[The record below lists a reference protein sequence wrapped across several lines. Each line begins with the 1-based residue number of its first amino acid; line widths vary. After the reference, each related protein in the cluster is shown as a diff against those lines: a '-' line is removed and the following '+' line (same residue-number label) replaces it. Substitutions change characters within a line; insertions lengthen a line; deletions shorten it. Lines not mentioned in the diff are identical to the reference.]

1 MLARQD
7 AVADDGILVD
17 ADQASGFTYATSF
30 VDVVENG
37 DHCLVGQLGS
47 EEGRALAFREPGLAG
62 RAAEHASRIIWPVA
76 IAHAEVADAAFAE
89 VAALGFLAAEFREVV
104 HGMPSVAGTGESY
117 RDNLSST
124 Q

>member
-17 ADQASGFTYATSF
+17 ADQASGFSYATSF

-37 DHCLVGQLGS
+37 DNRLVGQLRS

-62 RAAEHASRIIWPVA
+62 RAAEHASRLIWPIA
-76 IAHAEVADAAFAE
+76 IAHAEVADAAFTE
-89 VAALGFLAAEFREVV
+89 VGTRGFLAAEFREVV
-104 HGMPSVAGTGESY
+104 HGMPSVAGTGENY
-117 RDNLSST
+117 RGNLSCT
-124 Q
+124 K